1 MSKLFSMTG
10 HGLRV
15 GDRIRRGLHGSRR
28 FTLGRVY
35 EVKWVNADRSLS
47 VVDDNGTNTRTHAN
61 LYYPATEGE
70 PTMYPQAPQC
80 APAPRNLAAEYQ
92 NMPKAAP
99 PSTPSQMGQQV
110 TVEEM
115 RALADRVEAEQEA
128 HAAADATA
136 QADREEREA
145 INAKLRAH
153 TTLANAT
160 IVLLDVIRDLLVHR
174 CHVPGHFSEIATHRK
189 ALAGLAE
196 FYGCKIVLV
205 GDKTSA
211 TVVKV

>member
-1 MSKLFSMTG
+1 
-10 HGLRV
+10 
-15 GDRIRRGLHGSRR
+15 
-28 FTLGRVY
+28 
-35 EVKWVNADRSLS
+35 
-47 VVDDNGTNTRTHAN
+47 
-61 LYYPATEGE
+61 
-70 PTMYPQAPQC
+70 MYPQAPKC
-80 APAPRNLAAEYQ
+80 AQE
-92 NMPKAAP
+92 
-99 PSTPSQMGQQV
+99 PSQMGQQV

-174 CHVPGHFSEIATHRK
+174 CHVPGHFSEIAAHRK

>member
-1 MSKLFSMTG
+1 MSKVFSRTG
-10 HGLRV
+10 HGLRA
-15 GDRIRRGLHGSRR
+15 GDRIRRGLHGSPR

-70 PTMYPQAPQC
+70 PTMYPQAHK
-80 APAPRNLAAEYQ
+80 PRHA
-92 NMPKAAP
+92 
-99 PSTPSQMGQQV
+99 PSQMGQQV

-160 IVLLDVIRDLLVHR
+160 IVLLDVIRDLLVQR